1 MKFILFLVLLISC
14 VSEEEKKKEQDTLH
28 LAYIIAAECMEC
40 DSTERLLVGSTIIN
54 RVLSPDFPK
63 TVEEVIKQDN
73 QYLGYCAEWYVY
85 DKGCY
90 DIAKYLING
99 GKRDTSVIYFFKKRR
114 ITPKHVKK
122 ILYNMEY
129 HSFGL

>member
-1 MKFILFLVLLISC
+1 MKLFLFVLILLSC
-14 VSEEEKKKEQDTLH
+14 KEEKKREENILH

-40 DSTERLLVGSTIIN
+40 DSSERLLVGSTVIN
-54 RVLSPDFPK
+54 RLQSPEFPK
-63 TVEEVIKQDN
+63 TIEGVIKQDN
-73 QYLGYCAEWYVY
+73 QFLGYCAEWYVY
-85 DKGCY
+85 DKDCY

-114 ITPKHVKK
+114 VAPKHVKK

-129 HSFGL
+129 HSFGR